1 MTGCYPPCSQ
11 YLTRYFITMITAA
24 IVKELRDKTNAGMMD
39 CKKVLT
45 ETNGDIEAS
54 IKLLRERGIAKAGAK
69 ADRAANEGVIT
80 ARVNATATTGILLE
94 VNCETD
100 FVSKNE
106 NFQAF
111 VAQIADT
118 LAATDAADHAAALAV
133 DFGDYNLD
141 DTVKAKVVEV
151 GENLQFRKYV
161 RYAAAPGGVIA
172 SYIHLGGKVGVLIEV
187 GTTKPATAATETFR
201 ELIKDLTLHIAAS
214 APKGLSRE
222 DIPES
227 VVENEKDIFRAR
239 LIAEG
244 KPANIIENI
253 IKGQLGK
260 FFAES
265 CFLEQAFVKD
275 TDIKVSALLE
285 AKGKEL
291 GDTLSVT
298 RFVRFGL
305 GE

>member
-1 MTGCYPPCSQ
+1 
-11 YLTRYFITMITAA
+11 MITAA

-39 CKKVLT
+39 CKRVLT

-69 ADRAANEGVIT
+69 ADRAANEGIIT
-80 ARVNATATTGILLE
+80 ARVNSGTTGILLE
-94 VNCETD
+94 INCETD
-100 FVSKNE
+100 FVSKNA

-111 VAQIADT
+111 VNEVADV
-118 LAATDAADHAAALAV
+118 LAAAAAPDHAAALAV
-133 DFGDYNLD
+133 AHGDSTIEDY
-141 DTVKAKVVEV
+141 VKSKVIEV

-161 RYAAAPGGVIA
+161 RYAAAAGGVIG
-172 SYIHLGGKVGVLIEV
+172 SYIHMGGKVGVLIEV
-187 GTTKPATAATETFR
+187 GTTKAATAATETFR
-201 ELIKDLTLHIAAS
+201 ELLKDLTLHIAAS

-222 DIPES
+222 DIPEA

-239 LIAEG
+239 LVDSG

-265 CFLEQAFVKD
+265 CFLEQGFVKD
-275 TDIKVSALLE
+275 TDITVAALLE

-291 GDTLSVT
+291 GDTLTVT

-305 GE
+305 GEAL

>member
-1 MTGCYPPCSQ
+1 
-11 YLTRYFITMITAA
+11 MITAS
-24 IVKELRDKTNAGMMD
+24 IVKELRDKTSAPMMD

-45 ETNGDIEAS
+45 ETNGDLEAS
-54 IKLLRERGIAKAGAK
+54 IKLLRERGIMKSAKMS
-69 ADRAANEGVIT
+69 DRAANEGVIT
-80 ARVNATATTGILLE
+80 ARINAEANSGILIE

-106 NFQAF
+106 SFQAF
-111 VAQIADT
+111 VGT
-118 LAATDAADHAAALAV
+118 LADKLAASNATDLEAALALQN
-133 DFGDYNLD
+133 GDHTIE
-141 DTVKAKVVEV
+141 DTLKAKVGEV

-161 RYAAAPGGVIA
+161 RFDAASGGVIA

-187 GTTKPATAATETFR
+187 GTTKPETKGTDSFK
-201 ELIKDLTLHIAAS
+201 ELIKDLTLHIAAC

-222 DIPES
+222 DIPQS
-227 VVENEKDIFRAR
+227 VVDNELEIFRTR
-239 LIAEG
+239 LVAEG

-253 IKGQLGK
+253 LKGQIGK

-265 CFLEQAFVKD
+265 CFLEQGFVKD
-275 TDIKVSALLE
+275 ADVKISALLE
-285 AKGKEL
+285 TKGKEL
-291 GDTLSVT
+291 GDTLTVT

>member
-1 MTGCYPPCSQ
+1 
-11 YLTRYFITMITAA
+11 MITAS
-24 IVKELRDKTNAGMMD
+24 IVKELRDKTSAPMMD

-54 IKLLRERGIAKAGAK
+54 IKLLRERGIMKSAKMS
-69 ADRAANEGVIT
+69 DRAANEGVIT
-80 ARVNATATTGILLE
+80 ARINADATSGLLLE

-106 NFQAF
+106 SFQAF
-111 VAQIADT
+111 VGDIADA
-118 LAATDAADHAAALAV
+118 LATSTAADLDAALAHQH
-133 DFGDYNLD
+133 GEQSLD
-141 DTVKAKVVEV
+141 DTIKAKVGEV

-161 RYAAAPGGVIA
+161 RFDAAAGGVVA

-187 GTTKPATAATETFR
+187 GTTQPGSRTNDSFK
-201 ELIKDLTLHIAAS
+201 ELIKDLTLHIAAC

-222 DIPES
+222 DIPQS
-227 VVENEKDIFRAR
+227 VVDNELDIFRVR
-239 LIAEG
+239 LEAEG

-253 IKGQLGK
+253 LKGQIGK

-265 CFLEQAFVKD
+265 CFLEQGFVKD
-275 TDIKVSALLE
+275 SDIKISTLLE

-291 GDTLSVT
+291 GDTLTVT

>member
-1 MTGCYPPCSQ
+1 
-11 YLTRYFITMITAA
+11 MITAS

-39 CKKVLT
+39 GKKVLT

-69 ADRAANEGVIT
+69 ADREANEGIIT
-80 ARVNATATTGILLE
+80 ARVNGAATTGILLE

-111 VAQIADT
+111 VSGIADK
-118 LAATDAADHAAALAV
+118 LADSNAADHAAALAV
-133 DFGDYNLD
+133 SHGESTLEDF
-141 DTVKAKVVEV
+141 VKAKVVEL

-161 RYAAAPGGVIA
+161 RFDAAPGGVVA
-172 SYIHLGGKVGVLIEV
+172 SYIHLGGKVGVLLEV
-187 GTTKPATAATETFR
+187 GTKNAAVASQAAFQ
-201 ELIKDLTLHIAAS
+201 ELIKDLTLHIAAC
-214 APKGLSRE
+214 APKGLSRN
-222 DIPES
+222 DIPEDI
-227 VVENEKDIFRAR
+227 VNAEKDIFRVR
-239 LIAEG
+239 LIEQG
-244 KPANIIENI
+244 KPENMIENI
-253 IKGQLGK
+253 LKGQIGK
-260 FFAES
+260 FYAES
-265 CFLEQAFVKD
+265 CFLEQGFVKD
-275 TDIKVSALLE
+275 PEITITQLLE
-285 AKGKEL
+285 QKGKEL

>member
-1 MTGCYPPCSQ
+1 
-11 YLTRYFITMITAA
+11 MITAA

-39 CKKVLT
+39 CKKVLS

-69 ADRAANEGVIT
+69 ADRAAKEGIIA
-80 ARVNATATTGILLE
+80 ARVNPAASSGILLE

-106 NFQAF
+106 GFQAF

-118 LAATDAADHAAALAV
+118 LAAAAAADHAAALTV
-133 DFGDYNLD
+133 NFGEYDL
-141 DTVKAKVVEV
+141 
-151 GENLQFRKYV
+151 ENLQFRKFI
-161 RYAAAPGGVIA
+161 RYDAAPGGVIG
-172 SYIHLGGKVGVLIEV
+172 SYIHMGGKVGVLIEV
-187 GTTKPATAATETFR
+187 GTTQPATAATATFK
-201 ELIKDLTLHIAAS
+201 ELVKDLTLHIAAC
-214 APKGLSRE
+214 APKGLSRD
-222 DIPES
+222 DISEA
-227 VVENEKDIFRAR
+227 VIENEKDIFRAR

-244 KPANIIENI
+244 KPAAMIDNI

-265 CFLEQAFVKD
+265 CFLEQGFVKD
-275 TDIKVSALLE
+275 PDITVAKLLA
-285 AKGKEL
+285 AKGSEL
-291 GDTLSVT
+291 GDTLTVT

>member
-1 MTGCYPPCSQ
+1 
-11 YLTRYFITMITAA
+11 MITAA

-54 IKLLRERGIAKAGAK
+54 IKLLRERGIMKSAKMS
-69 ADRAANEGVIT
+69 DRAANEGVIT
-80 ARVNATATTGILLE
+80 ARLNAAATSGILLE

-111 VAQIADT
+111 VAEIADA
-118 LAATDAADHAAALAV
+118 LAKANAADHEAALAV
-133 DFGDYNLD
+133 QHAGQSIE
-141 DTVKAKVVEV
+141 DTIKAKVGEV

-161 RYAAAPGGVIA
+161 RYDAAPGGVIA
-172 SYIHLGGKVGVLIEV
+172 SYIHLGGKVGVLLEV
-187 GTTKPATAATETFR
+187 GTTKPETAGTETFK
-201 ELIKDLTLHIAAS
+201 ELVKDLTLHIAAC

-222 DIPES
+222 DIPQS
-227 VVENEKDIFRAR
+227 VVDNELDIFRAR
-239 LIAEG
+239 LVAEG

-253 IKGQLGK
+253 LKGQIGK

-275 TDIKVSALLE
+275 QDLTVTKLLA
-285 AKGKEL
+285 AKGAEL
-291 GDTLSVT
+291 GDTLTVT

>member
-1 MTGCYPPCSQ
+1 
-11 YLTRYFITMITAA
+11 MITAS

-54 IKLLRERGIAKAGAK
+54 IKLLRERGIMKSSK
-69 ADRAANEGVIT
+69 MADRAANEGVIT
-80 ARVNATATTGILLE
+80 ARVNADTTSGLLLE

-106 NFQAF
+106 SFQAF
-111 VAQIADT
+111 VGDIADA
-118 LAATDAADHAAALAV
+118 LAASQAADHDAALAHPH
-133 DFGDYNLD
+133 GEQTIE
-141 DTVKAKVVEV
+141 DTIKSKVGEV

-161 RYAAAPGGVIA
+161 RFDAAPGGVVA

-187 GTTKPATAATETFR
+187 GTTKPETRSTDTFK
-201 ELIKDLTLHIAAS
+201 ELIKDLTLHIAAC

-222 DIPES
+222 DIPQS
-227 VVENEKDIFRAR
+227 VVDNELDIFRAR
-239 LIAEG
+239 LEAEG

-253 IKGQLGK
+253 LKGQIGK

-265 CFLEQAFVKD
+265 CFLEQGFVKD
-275 TDIKVSALLE
+275 SDIKISALLE

-291 GDTLSVT
+291 GDTLTVT

>member
-1 MTGCYPPCSQ
+1 
-11 YLTRYFITMITAA
+11 MITAA

-54 IKLLRERGIAKAGAK
+54 IKLLRERGIMKSAKMS
-69 ADRAANEGVIT
+69 DRAANEGIIT
-80 ARVNATATTGILLE
+80 ARVSAAATSGILLE

-100 FVSKNE
+100 FVSKND

-111 VAQIADT
+111 VTEVADA
-118 LAATDAADHAAALAV
+118 LASATAPDHAAALAV
-133 DFGDYNLD
+133 SHQGQSIE
-141 DTVKAKVVEV
+141 DTIKAKVGEV

-161 RYAAAPGGVIA
+161 RYDAAPGGVIA

-187 GTTKPATAATETFR
+187 GTTKPETAGTDSFK
-201 ELIKDLTLHIAAS
+201 ELIKDLTLHIAAC

-222 DIPES
+222 DIPQS
-227 VVENEKDIFRAR
+227 VVDNELDIFRAR
-239 LIAEG
+239 LVADG

-253 IKGQLGK
+253 LKGQIGK

-265 CFLEQAFVKD
+265 CFLEQGFVKD
-275 TDIKVSALLE
+275 SDIKVSALLE

-291 GDTLSVT
+291 GDTLTVT

>member
-1 MTGCYPPCSQ
+1 
-11 YLTRYFITMITAA
+11 MITAS

-69 ADRAANEGVIT
+69 ADREANEGIIT
-80 ARVNATATTGILLE
+80 ARVNGAATNGILLE

-111 VAQIADT
+111 VSGIADK
-118 LAATDAADHAAALAV
+118 LAGSNAADHAAALAV
-133 DFGDYNLD
+133 SHGESTLEDF
-141 DTVKAKVVEV
+141 VKAKVVEL

-161 RYAAAPGGVIA
+161 RFDAAPGGVVA
-172 SYIHLGGKVGVLIEV
+172 SYIHLGGKVGVLLEV
-187 GTTKPATAATETFR
+187 GTKNAAVASQPAFQ
-201 ELIKDLTLHIAAS
+201 ELIKDLTLHIAAC
-214 APKGLSRE
+214 APKGLSRN
-222 DIPES
+222 DIPEDI
-227 VVENEKDIFRAR
+227 VNAEKDIFRVR
-239 LIAEG
+239 LIEQG
-244 KPANIIENI
+244 KPENMIENI
-253 IKGQLGK
+253 LKGQIGK
-260 FFAES
+260 FYAES
-265 CFLEQAFVKD
+265 CFLEQGFVKD
-275 TDIKVSALLE
+275 PEITITQLLE
-285 AKGKEL
+285 QKGKEL

>member
-1 MTGCYPPCSQ
+1 
-11 YLTRYFITMITAA
+11 MITAS

-54 IKLLRERGIAKAGAK
+54 IKLLRERGIMKSSK
-69 ADRAANEGVIT
+69 MADRAATEGVIT
-80 ARVNATATTGILLE
+80 ARVNAGATSGLLLE
-94 VNCETD
+94 LNCETD

-111 VAQIADT
+111 VGSLADA
-118 LAATDAADHAAALAV
+118 LAASSAADLDAALAV
-133 DFGDYNLD
+133 QLGEQSIE
-141 DTVKAKVVEV
+141 DTVKAKVGEV

-161 RYAAAPGGVIA
+161 RYDAAPGGVVA

-187 GTTKPATAATETFR
+187 GTTKPETRNSDSFK
-201 ELIKDLTLHIAAS
+201 ELIKDLTLHIAAC
-214 APKGLSRE
+214 APKGLSRD
-222 DIPES
+222 DIPQS
-227 VVENEKDIFRAR
+227 VVDNELDIFRAR
-239 LIAEG
+239 LEAEG

-253 IKGQLGK
+253 LKGQIGK

-265 CFLEQAFVKD
+265 CFLEQGFVKD
-275 TDIKVSALLE
+275 SDIKVSALLE

-291 GDTLSVT
+291 GDTLTVT

>member
-1 MTGCYPPCSQ
+1 
-11 YLTRYFITMITAA
+11 MITAS

-80 ARVNATATTGILLE
+80 ARVNTAANSGILLE

-100 FVSKNE
+100 FVSKND

-111 VAQIADT
+111 VTNIADT
-118 LAATDAADHAAALAV
+118 LVDANAADHAAALAV
-133 DFGDYNLD
+133 SFGEYNLD

-161 RYAAAPGGVIA
+161 RYDAAPGGVIA
-172 SYIHLGGKVGVLIEV
+172 AYIHPPGKVGVLIEL
-187 GTTKPATAATETFR
+187 GITKTATAATETFR
-201 ELIKDLTLHIAAS
+201 ELIKDLTLHIAAC

-222 DIPES
+222 DIPQS
-227 VVENEKDIFRAR
+227 VVDNELDIFRAR
-239 LIAEG
+239 LVAEG

-253 IKGQLGK
+253 LKGQISK

-265 CFLEQAFVKD
+265 CFLEQSFVKD
-275 TDIKVSALLE
+275 SDIKVTGLLE

-291 GDTLSVT
+291 GDTITVT

>member
-1 MTGCYPPCSQ
+1 
-11 YLTRYFITMITAA
+11 MITAS
-24 IVKELRDKTNAGMMD
+24 IVKELRDKTSAPMMD

-54 IKLLRERGIAKAGAK
+54 IKLLRERGIMKSSK
-69 ADRAANEGVIT
+69 MADRAAKEGVIT
-80 ARVNATATTGILLE
+80 ARINSGATSGLLLE

-106 NFQAF
+106 SFQAF
-111 VAQIADT
+111 VAGVADALAASSAADLDAT
-118 LAATDAADHAAALAV
+118 LATQY
-133 DFGDYNLD
+133 GEQTIE
-141 DTVKAKVVEV
+141 DTIKSKVGEV

-161 RYAAAPGGVIA
+161 RYDAAPGGVVA

-187 GTTKPATAATETFR
+187 GTTKPETAGTDSFK
-201 ELIKDLTLHIAAS
+201 ELIKDLTLHIAAC
-214 APKGLSRE
+214 APKGLSRD
-222 DIPES
+222 DIPQS
-227 VVENEKDIFRAR
+227 VVDNELDIFRTR
-239 LIAEG
+239 LTAEG

-253 IKGQLGK
+253 LKGQIGK
-260 FFAES
+260 FFAER
-265 CFLEQAFVKD
+265 CFLEQGFVKD
-275 TDIKVSALLE
+275 SDIKVSALLE

-291 GDTLSVT
+291 GDTLTVT

>member
-1 MTGCYPPCSQ
+1 
-11 YLTRYFITMITAA
+11 MITAS

-69 ADRAANEGVIT
+69 ADREANEGIIT
-80 ARVNATATTGILLE
+80 ARVNAAASTGILLE

-106 NFQAF
+106 NFQIF
-111 VAQIADT
+111 VAAIADK
-118 LAATDAADHAAALAV
+118 LAGSNAADHAAALNV
-133 DFGDYNLD
+133 PLGESTLQDF
-141 DTVKAKVVEV
+141 VKVKVVEL

-161 RYAAAPGGVIA
+161 RFDAAPGGVVA
-172 SYIHLGGKVGVLIEV
+172 SYIHLGGKVGVLLEV
-187 GTTKPATAATETFR
+187 GTSNSAVASQPAFQ
-201 ELIKDLTLHIAAS
+201 ELIKDLTLHIAAC
-214 APKGLSRE
+214 APKGLSRN
-222 DIPES
+222 DIPEDI
-227 VVENEKDIFRAR
+227 VNAEKDIFRVR
-239 LIAEG
+239 LLEQG
-244 KPANIIENI
+244 KPENIIENI
-253 IKGQLGK
+253 LKGQIAK

-265 CFLEQAFVKD
+265 CFLEQGFVKD
-275 TDIKVSALLE
+275 PEVTITQLLE
-285 AKGKEL
+285 QKGKEL

>member
-1 MTGCYPPCSQ
+1 
-11 YLTRYFITMITAA
+11 MITAS

-45 ETNGDIEAS
+45 ETNGDIDAS
-54 IKLLRERGIAKAGAK
+54 IKLLRERGIMKAGSK
-69 ADRAANEGVIT
+69 SDRAATEGIIT
-80 ARVNATATTGILLE
+80 ARINGAATSGILLE

-100 FVSKNE
+100 FVSRNE

-111 VAQIADT
+111 VAGIADK
-118 LAATDAADHAAALAV
+118 LAESDAKDHEAALAV
-133 DFGDYNLD
+133 SLGESTLENF
-141 DTVKAKVVEV
+141 VKEKVVEL

-161 RYAAAPGGVIA
+161 RFDAAPGGVVT
-172 SYIHLGGKVGVLIEV
+172 SYIHLGGKVGVLLEI
-187 GTTKPATAATETFR
+187 GTTKPETASSDAFQ

-222 DIPES
+222 DIPQDI
-227 VVENEKDIFRAR
+227 VDAEKEIFRVR
-239 LIAEG
+239 LLEQG
-244 KPANIIENI
+244 KPENILENI
-253 IKGQLGK
+253 INGQLGK

-265 CFLEQAFVKD
+265 CFLEQGFVKD
-275 TDIKVSALLE
+275 PDVTINQLLE
-285 AKGKEL
+285 TKGKEL
-291 GDTLSVT
+291 GDTITVT

>member
-1 MTGCYPPCSQ
+1 
-11 YLTRYFITMITAA
+11 MITAA

-80 ARVNATATTGILLE
+80 ARVNDAATSGILLE
-94 VNCETD
+94 INCETD

-118 LAATDAADHAAALAV
+118 LAASSAADHAAALAV
-133 DFGDYNLD
+133 NMGEYNVD

-161 RYAAAPGGVIA
+161 RFDAAPGGVVA
-172 SYIHLGGKVGVLIEV
+172 SYIHLGGKVGVLIEM
-187 GTTKPATAATETFR
+187 GTTKPETAGTDTFK

-214 APKGLSRE
+214 APKGLSRD
-222 DIPES
+222 DIPEAL
-227 VVENEKDIFRAR
+227 VDAEREIFRAR
-239 LIAEG
+239 LADSG
-244 KPANIIENI
+244 KPDNIIENI
-253 IKGQLGK
+253 LKGQIGK

-265 CFLEQAFVKD
+265 CFLEQGFVKD
-275 TDIKVSALLE
+275 PDITVAKLLE

-291 GDTLSVT
+291 GDTLTVT

>member
-1 MTGCYPPCSQ
+1 
-11 YLTRYFITMITAA
+11 MITAA

-39 CKKVLT
+39 CKRVLT
-45 ETNGDIEAS
+45 ETNGDLEAS

-80 ARVNATATTGILLE
+80 ARVNADATSGLLLE

-106 NFQAF
+106 SFQAF
-111 VAQIADT
+111 VAGIADA
-118 LAATDAADHAAALAV
+118 LAASDASDHSAALAQQ
-133 DFGDYNLD
+133 FGEYTIE

-161 RYAAAPGGVIA
+161 RFNAAPGGVVA

-187 GTTKPATAATETFR
+187 GTTKPETKSTETFR
-201 ELIKDLTLHIAAS
+201 DLIKDLTLHIAAS
-214 APKGLSRE
+214 APKGLSRD
-222 DIPES
+222 DIPADLVDAER
-227 VVENEKDIFRAR
+227 EIFRAR
-239 LIAEG
+239 LVESG

-253 IKGQLGK
+253 LVGQVSK

-265 CFLEQAFVKD
+265 CFLEQGFVKD
-275 TDIKVSALLE
+275 PDITVAKLLE

-291 GDTLSVT
+291 GDTLTVT

>member
-1 MTGCYPPCSQ
+1 
-11 YLTRYFITMITAA
+11 MITAA

-45 ETNGDIEAS
+45 ETNGDLNAA

-69 ADRAANEGVIT
+69 ADRAANEGIIT
-80 ARVNATATTGILLE
+80 ARVNESATAGILLE

-118 LAATDAADHAAALAV
+118 LAAANAADHAAALAV
-133 DFGDYNLD
+133 SFGEYNLE
-141 DTVKAKVVEV
+141 DTVKAKVLEV

-161 RYAAAPGGVIA
+161 RLDAAPGGVIA
-172 SYIHLGGKVGVLIEV
+172 AYIHPPGKVGVLIEV
-187 GTTKPATAATETFR
+187 GTTKPETATKDSFK
-201 ELIKDLTLHIAAS
+201 ELIKDLCLHIAAC

-222 DIPES
+222 DIPQS
-227 VVENEKDIFRAR
+227 VVDNELDIFRAR

-244 KPANIIENI
+244 KPASIIENI
-253 IKGQLGK
+253 LKGQIGK

-275 TDIKVSALLE
+275 ADIKITGLLE

-291 GDTLSVT
+291 GDTLTVT

>member
-1 MTGCYPPCSQ
+1 
-11 YLTRYFITMITAA
+11 MITAS

-69 ADRAANEGVIT
+69 ADREANEGIIT
-80 ARVNATATTGILLE
+80 ARVNNSASTGILLE

-111 VAQIADT
+111 VSDIADK
-118 LAATDAADHAAALAV
+118 LAGSNAADHAAALTV
-133 DFGDYNLD
+133 PHGESSLEDF
-141 DTVKAKVVEV
+141 VKAKVVEL

-161 RYAAAPGGVIA
+161 RFDAAPGGVVA
-172 SYIHLGGKVGVLIEV
+172 SYIHLGGKVGVLLEV
-187 GTTKPATAATETFR
+187 GTTNPATASAAGFQ

-214 APKGLSRE
+214 APKGLSRN
-222 DIPES
+222 DIPEDI
-227 VVENEKDIFRAR
+227 VNTEKEIFRVR
-239 LIAEG
+239 LIEQG
-244 KPANIIENI
+244 KPENIIENI
-253 IKGQLGK
+253 LKGQIAK

-265 CFLEQAFVKD
+265 CFLEQGFVKD
-275 TDIKVSALLE
+275 PEITITQLLE
-285 AKGKEL
+285 KKGKEL
-291 GDTLSVT
+291 SDTLSVT

>member
-1 MTGCYPPCSQ
+1 
-11 YLTRYFITMITAA
+11 MITAA

-45 ETNGDIEAS
+45 ETNGDLEAA

-69 ADRAANEGVIT
+69 ADRAANEGIIT
-80 ARVNATATTGILLE
+80 ARINGSATSGILLE
-94 VNCETD
+94 INCETD

-111 VAQIADT
+111 VAQIADA
-118 LAATDAADHAAALAV
+118 LAVANAADHSAALTV
-133 DFGDYNLD
+133 QHGEHSLE

-161 RYAAAPGGVIA
+161 RYDASPGGVIA
-172 SYIHLGGKVGVLIEV
+172 AYIHPPGKVGVLIEV
-187 GTTKPATAATETFR
+187 GTTKAESADTEAFK
-201 ELIKDLTLHIAAS
+201 ELIKDLCLHIAAC
-214 APKGLSRE
+214 APKGLSRN
-222 DIPES
+222 DIPAA
-227 VVENEKDIFRAR
+227 VVEAETEIFRAR
-239 LIAEG
+239 LAESG

-253 IKGQLGK
+253 LKGQLNK

-265 CFLEQAFVKD
+265 CFLEQGFVKD
-275 TDIKVSALLE
+275 DKQTITQLLE
-285 AKGKEL
+285 AKSKEL
-291 GDTLSVT
+291 GDTLTVT

>member
-1 MTGCYPPCSQ
+1 
-11 YLTRYFITMITAA
+11 MITAS
-24 IVKELRDKTNAGMMD
+24 IVKELRDKTNAPMMD

-54 IKLLRERGIAKAGAK
+54 IKLLRERGIMKSAKMS
-69 ADRAANEGVIT
+69 DRAANEGVIT
-80 ARVNATATTGILLE
+80 ARVNANATSGLLLE
-94 VNCETD
+94 LNCETD

-111 VAQIADT
+111 VGDIADA
-118 LAATDAADHAAALAV
+118 LALSTAADLDAALAHQL
-133 DFGDYNLD
+133 GDQSLD
-141 DTVKAKVVEV
+141 DTIKAKVGEV

-161 RYAAAPGGVIA
+161 RYDAAPGGVVA

-187 GTTKPATAATETFR
+187 GTTKPETK
-201 ELIKDLTLHIAAS
+201 ELIKDLTLHIAAC
-214 APKGLSRE
+214 APKGLSRD
-222 DIPES
+222 DIPQS
-227 VVENEKDIFRAR
+227 VVDNELDIFRTR
-239 LIAEG
+239 LLAEG

-253 IKGQLGK
+253 LKGQIGK

-265 CFLEQAFVKD
+265 CFLEQGFVKD
-275 TDIKVSALLE
+275 SDIKVSALLE

-291 GDTLSVT
+291 GDTLTVT

>member
-1 MTGCYPPCSQ
+1 MS
-11 YLTRYFITMITAA
+11 
-24 IVKELRDKTNAGMMD
+24 
-39 CKKVLT
+39 
-45 ETNGDIEAS
+45 
-54 IKLLRERGIAKAGAK
+54 
-69 ADRAANEGVIT
+69 DRAANEGVIT
-80 ARVNATATTGILLE
+80 ARLNESATTGILLE

-111 VAQIADT
+111 VAEIADA
-118 LAATDAADHAAALAV
+118 LAKSDAADHEAALAV
-133 DFGDYNLD
+133 QHGGQSIE
-141 DTVKAKVVEV
+141 DTIKAKVGEV
-151 GENLQFRKYV
+151 GENLQFRKFV
-161 RYAAAPGGVIA
+161 RYNAAPGGVVA

-187 GTTKPATAATETFR
+187 GTTKPETAGTDSFKD
-201 ELIKDLTLHIAAS
+201 LIKDLTLHIAAC

-222 DIPES
+222 DIPQS
-227 VVENEKDIFRAR
+227 VVDNELDIFRAR
-239 LIAEG
+239 LVAEG

-253 IKGQLGK
+253 LKGQIGK

-275 TDIKVSALLE
+275 GDIKVNALLDQ
-285 AKGKEL
+285 KGKEL
-291 GDTLSVT
+291 GDTLTVT